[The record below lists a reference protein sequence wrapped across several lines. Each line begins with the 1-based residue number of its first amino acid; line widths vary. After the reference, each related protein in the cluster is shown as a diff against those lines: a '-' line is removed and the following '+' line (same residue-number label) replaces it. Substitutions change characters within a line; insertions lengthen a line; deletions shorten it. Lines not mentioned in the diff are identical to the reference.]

1 FVLLNLAELGRIRVH
16 LGEAQKLATASNDQR
31 RQGWISFRL
40 MASLWNVGDY
50 AGTLES
56 GQHALAIAASLGD
69 VALQAQ
75 ANLQRGHAYYWLGD
89 YRQAV
94 DVFTHN
100 VTSLQGDLRY
110 LRTPHVPAALS
121 FGGLACTFAER
132 GDFVEGIAAGH
143 EAVRI
148 AESV

>member
-1 FVLLNLAELGRIRVH
+1 
-16 LGEAQKLATASNDQR
+16 
-31 RQGWISFRL
+31 
-40 MASLWNVGDY
+40 
-50 AGTLES
+50 
-56 GQHALAIAASLGD
+56 
-69 VALQAQ
+69 AQ

-89 YRQAV
+89 YRRAV

-121 FGGLACTFAER
+121 FGGLACAFAER

-148 AESV
+148 AESVGNPFSLMSAYAWHGAAYLSKGDLEQAIPALEQSLAIYESRHIPLLFSVTAARL